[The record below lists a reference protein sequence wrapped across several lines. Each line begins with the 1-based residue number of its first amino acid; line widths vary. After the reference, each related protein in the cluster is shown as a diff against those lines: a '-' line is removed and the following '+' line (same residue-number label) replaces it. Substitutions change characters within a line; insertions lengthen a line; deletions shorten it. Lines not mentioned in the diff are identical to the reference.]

1 MTAPVLGIRGL
12 SVTRNGMPVLDVP
25 SLAFDEGRICA
36 LIGPNGAG
44 KSTLLL
50 SLMGLV
56 RQDAGTVSYRGDRV
70 APGRDLTAIRR
81 NMSLV
86 FQEPLLFNASV
97 HGNIATGLRMRGLPR
112 ARVREGV
119 GRAMDLLGI
128 AHLAGRHAHALSG
141 GEAQRVNLARALAVE
156 PDVLLMDEPFSSL
169 DAPSREALITDLER
183 IIRDRGITAI
193 FATHDR
199 GEAIR
204 LADRIVVMNA
214 GVVAQ
219 DGDPNA
225 IMQYPA
231 DEFVA
236 SFMGTETILAGT
248 VVSSA
253 DGVLAVDVG
262 GTTVEAAGSAAPG
275 FRVTFCVNP
284 ESIVLSD
291 GAGGTSARNSFRG
304 RVERVVS
311 LGLYRKVYIR
321 CGFMMVA
328 YVTGPSVDSLGIK
341 AGREITAS
349 FKATA
354 VHLIK
359 ILAP

>member
-1 MTAPVLGIRGL
+1 MTAPVLGIREL
-12 SVTRNGMPVLDVP
+12 SVIRNGMPVLDVP
-25 SLAFDEGRICA
+25 LLAFDEGRICA

-44 KSTLLL
+44 KTTLLL
-50 SLMGLV
+50 SLMGLI
-56 RQDAGTVSYRGDRV
+56 RPAAGAVSYRGDRV
-70 APGRDLTAIRR
+70 APGRNLTAIRR
-81 NMSLV
+81 RMSLV
-86 FQEPLLFNASV
+86 FQEPLLFSASV
-97 HGNIATGLRMRGLPR
+97 FGNIATGLRMRGMPR

-119 GRAMDLLGI
+119 RRAMDLLGI

-141 GEAQRVNLARALAVE
+141 GEAQRVNLARALAVG

-169 DAPSREALITDLER
+169 DAPSREALITDLDR

-225 IMQYPA
+225 IMQHPA

-236 SFMGTETILAGT
+236 SFMGTETILTGT

-253 DGVLAVDVG
+253 EGVLTVDVD
-262 GTTVEAAGSAAPG
+262 GTAVEAVGSAAPG
-275 FRVTFCVNP
+275 SRVTFCVSP

-291 GAGGTSARNSFRG
+291 GGGGTSARNSFPG

-321 CGFMMVA
+321 CGFMLVA
-328 YVTGPSVDSLGIK
+328 YVTGPSIESMGIQ
-341 AGREITAS
+341 AGRKITAS

-354 VHLIK
+354 VHIIK
-359 ILAP
+359 IITS